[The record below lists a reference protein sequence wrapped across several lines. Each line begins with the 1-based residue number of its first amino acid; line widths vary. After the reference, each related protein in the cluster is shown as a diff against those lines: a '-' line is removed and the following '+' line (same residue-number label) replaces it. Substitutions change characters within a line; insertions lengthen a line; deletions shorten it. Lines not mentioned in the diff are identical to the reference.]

1 MYIENY
7 IKKIVDNLVSK
18 MGTSNP
24 EELIKGMKNVNF
36 TYELLSDE
44 LNGYYLY
51 ISEKKQIVR
60 VHENLNYS
68 NRQYV
73 VSHEIG
79 HCALKHRGTILF
91 EYVNTISNRKE
102 EYEADLFATYL
113 FIRHNEITKENL
125 NEFMIP
131 ERIKD
136 LIYKF
141 LD

>member
-1 MYIENY
+1 
-7 IKKIVDNLVSK
+7 

-79 HCALKHRGTILF
+79 HCALNHRGTILF

-125 NEFMIP
+125 HEFMIP
-131 ERIKD
+131 ERIKG

-141 LD
+141 LN